1 MRCGIVR
8 LSVITKIHKQRKKV
22 YAQYHE
28 IAPINEN
35 LTDISRL
42 NLLKYGYISK
52 GGNCREKNYKCMSG
66 TDNPFF

>member
-52 GGNCREKNYKCMSG
+52 GGN
-66 TDNPFF
+66 